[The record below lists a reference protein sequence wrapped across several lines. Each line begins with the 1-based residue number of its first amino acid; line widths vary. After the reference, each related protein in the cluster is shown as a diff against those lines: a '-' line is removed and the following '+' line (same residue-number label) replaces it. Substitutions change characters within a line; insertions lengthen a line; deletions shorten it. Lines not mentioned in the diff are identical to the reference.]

1 MLDRLFPKDPF
12 IDYSVEAVIETRIEV
27 IDMDWAR
34 CKYPAGHPANIQ
46 STAQILGPAEREVL
60 DSGLSGFQNLNVG
73 FRRAGSLRQW
83 ETRLHSRL

>member
-46 STAQILGPAEREVL
+46 STAQILGCISPSTDGALGDNGKMNWWMLTFELVN
-60 DSGLSGFQNLNVG
+60 LSLIQ
-73 FRRAGSLRQW
+73 
-83 ETRLHSRL
+83 E